1 MLGPIL
7 FTLYT
12 SPLGAIV
19 KRHGLTYHFYADD
32 SQLYIVF
39 KPKDPSSIDNAIAKI
54 EACVADIRAWMSRHF
69 LKLNDEKTEILVITT
84 KRTKPVSEIRI
95 RIGNDE
101 ISPVSSDA
109 DPPRNLGVYIDS
121 FLSLDF
127 HISKMAK
134 AINFALYNVSKIRKY
149 LDKPTGE
156 MIINGLMMSRLD
168 YCNSLFIGIPA
179 KLVKQLQLTQN
190 RAARILSL
198 TSKFAHITPVMR
210 DLHWLPVDK
219 RIEFKVLLLCY
230 KCVNGLAPPYLS
242 DLLSKYVPTRSL
254 RSADKDLLVVPSSCR
269 LKTFG
274 DRAFTQA
281 APRLWNELP
290 REIRQSES
298 ADIFKKRLKTSFQ
311 KSI

>member
-1 MLGPIL
+1 
-7 FTLYT
+7 
-12 SPLGAIV
+12 
-19 KRHGLTYHFYADD
+19 
-32 SQLYIVF
+32 
-39 KPKDPSSIDNAIAKI
+39 
-54 EACVADIRAWMSRHF
+54 
-69 LKLNDEKTEILVITT
+69 
-84 KRTKPVSEIRI
+84 
-95 RIGNDE
+95 
-101 ISPVSSDA
+101 
-109 DPPRNLGVYIDS
+109 
-121 FLSLDF
+121 
-127 HISKMAK
+127 MAK
-134 AINFALYNVSKIRKY
+134 AINFSLYNVSKIRKY

-179 KLVKQLQLTQN
+179 KSVKQLQLTQN

-219 RIEFKVLLLCY
+219 RIEFKILFLCY

-254 RSADKDLLVVPSSCR
+254 RSADKDLLVVPSSSR

-274 DRAFTQA
+274 DRAFAQA

-298 ADIFKKRLKTSFQ
+298 ADIFKKRLKTHLF
-311 KSI
+311 KKAYE

>member
-1 MLGPIL
+1 MG
-7 FTLYT
+7 
-12 SPLGAIV
+12 
-19 KRHGLTYHFYADD
+19 R
-32 SQLYIVF
+32 
-39 KPKDPSSIDNAIAKI
+39 N
-54 EACVADIRAWMSRHF
+54 F
-69 LKLNDEKTEILVITT
+69 LKLNDDKTEILVITT

-269 LKTFG
+269 LKHSVIEHSPRQH
-274 DRAFTQA
+274 RAFGTSCLA
-281 APRLWNELP
+281 KLDN
-290 REIRQSES
+290 QSQLIS
-298 ADIFKKRLKTSFQ
+298 SRSGSKHIFSKKHMSDKRLGHLQSPQSKMPQRITLKCGDQ
-311 KSI
+311 EIQLHHHHHQ